1 MRSINETIRNFR
13 NKNRIDIP
21 NLINKHNSYKIHYI
35 TKIRNI
41 IILVSF
47 FLILGGLILFF
58 ILNNNK
64 RKSKTKLSFKQRSN
78 ETFMEGYYIPKDN
91 LISSAFKK
99 CSVENC
105 KRCYG
110 NSKKDTCMSCI
121 KSYKPITDKNNKIIF
136 CEPNSEREEEKNKT
150 LNNSENIIISTN
162 IYENNTDNKEI
173 IKEKSNYIT
182 DEIKTNIYSKNID
195 ENVTLIETIL
205 KTEKI
210 PDNEG
215 TIKTKSTE
223 IDPTIKF
230 KLSNEIIKNNISENI
245 TELITQIKTDIEIK
259 PTSILKIT
267 TENVVINCD
276 PGYYYPE
283 EYNTQQKCEK
293 CSVIGCE
300 ICHGNTTINYCD
312 SCFSTYFEK
321 YVNNKLTCL
330 EPDENCGTF
339 NLTTFECL
347 ECKDQYFPLKGKC
360 NPYYFNGTY
369 YTNEDNQEIKLTG
382 LDKYYFSNIVID
394 NDIMNTSISLFNYI
408 MPKKGYHKVYYFMKN
423 STNSLQNLFYA
434 AVNLVSVDFSSN
446 FDTSNII
453 NLKNMFR
460 LCTSLI
466 SINLSNFYTSN
477 VIDMSYMFSD
487 CYNLTSVN
495 LTKFSTLNAR
505 DMSGMFQNC
514 NSVKY
519 LDLKNFDV
527 RNTISFSYMFHNCTS
542 LISLDLNFSKSENSI
557 ISMNNMF
564 SNCIKLTSAYI
575 SYINLNASYDLESMF
590 SGCSSLLYFAISP
603 YQCTKEKE
611 TMGIRIVLPVECH
624 FYPPLKVLMDN
635 MFKDCIS
642 LYLVDLANWGLYAMS
657 MTNMF
662 SNCISLTSI
671 NFGNIYIYNNYRI
684 DYLFSNCT
692 SLREINLTSIQVSND
707 VISMSHMF
715 ENCSS
720 LEEVDLS
727 SFNMSNVENIQFM
740 FSGCSSLKNITFN
753 KFSTNSL
760 RNMSSLFS
768 GCSSLSSINLK
779 NFNTGNVID
788 MSKMFYNCSSINY
801 LDLNSFDT
809 SKVKYMEEM
818 FFGCSNMKI
827 INITSFNGTSL
838 TSYRNMFKNANISM
852 IIYTNYD
859 FMLVIQSLYNN

>member
-41 IILVSF
+41 IILASLF
-47 FLILGGLILFF
+47 FILGGLILFF

-136 CEPNSEREEEKNKT
+136 CEPNPEREEEKNKT

-162 IYENNTDNKEI
+162 IYENNIDNKEI

-230 KLSNEIIKNNISENI
+230 ELSTEIIKNNNSENI
-245 TELITQIKTDIEIK
+245 TELITQNKTDIEIK

-267 TENVVINCD
+267 TENVVINCN

-283 EYNTQQKCEK
+283 EYNTQQKCKK

-312 SCFSTYFEK
+312 SCFSTYFDK

-347 ECKDQYFPLKGKC
+347 ECKDEYFPLNGKC
-360 NPYYFNGTY
+360 NPYYFNATY

-394 NDIMNTSISLFNYI
+394 NEIMNT
-408 MPKKGYHKVYYFMKN
+408 
-423 STNSLQNLFYA
+423 
-434 AVNLVSVDFSSN
+434 
-446 FDTSNII
+446 
-453 NLKNMFR
+453 
-460 LCTSLI
+460 
-466 SINLSNFYTSN
+466 
-477 VIDMSYMFSD
+477 
-487 CYNLTSVN
+487 
-495 LTKFSTLNAR
+495 
-505 DMSGMFQNC
+505 
-514 NSVKY
+514 
-519 LDLKNFDV
+519 
-527 RNTISFSYMFHNCTS
+527 
-542 LISLDLNFSKSENSI
+542 
-557 ISMNNMF
+557 
-564 SNCIKLTSAYI
+564 
-575 SYINLNASYDLESMF
+575 
-590 SGCSSLLYFAISP
+590 
-603 YQCTKEKE
+603 
-611 TMGIRIVLPVECH
+611 
-624 FYPPLKVLMDN
+624 
-635 MFKDCIS
+635 
-642 LYLVDLANWGLYAMS
+642 
-657 MTNMF
+657 
-662 SNCISLTSI
+662 
-671 NFGNIYIYNNYRI
+671 
-684 DYLFSNCT
+684 
-692 SLREINLTSIQVSND
+692 
-707 VISMSHMF
+707 
-715 ENCSS
+715 
-720 LEEVDLS
+720 
-727 SFNMSNVENIQFM
+727 
-740 FSGCSSLKNITFN
+740 
-753 KFSTNSL
+753 
-760 RNMSSLFS
+760 
-768 GCSSLSSINLK
+768 
-779 NFNTGNVID
+779 
-788 MSKMFYNCSSINY
+788 
-801 LDLNSFDT
+801 
-809 SKVKYMEEM
+809 
-818 FFGCSNMKI
+818 
-827 INITSFNGTSL
+827 
-838 TSYRNMFKNANISM
+838 
-852 IIYTNYD
+852 
-859 FMLVIQSLYNN
+859 